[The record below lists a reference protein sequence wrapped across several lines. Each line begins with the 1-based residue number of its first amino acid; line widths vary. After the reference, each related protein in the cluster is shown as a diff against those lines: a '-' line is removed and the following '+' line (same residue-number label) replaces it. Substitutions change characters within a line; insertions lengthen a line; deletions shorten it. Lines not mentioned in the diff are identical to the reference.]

1 MKRLSMR
8 SGVVA
13 MAAAA
18 ALAVPATAM
27 AASID
32 VTNEATFEAGATTF
46 TVGSATLDAPGYVVI
61 HEGTA
66 TGLGDPVGVSAYLQ
80 AGTYTDLAV
89 TLDRAIQDQEYLWPM
104 VHVESGANTSFDAAV
119 DVAAVDATNG
129 NVNLGQLVGFP
140 VQLNLQAASD
150 GSFSGD
156 IANLGVSLVLF
167 SGGSMDGLVA
177 AAQAEGVTTISATVN
192 GKFMTY
198 VVGAPEFVNAA
209 FKAHFSGGV
218 DAQTPLVLVKR

>member
-1 MKRLSMR
+1 MR

-13 MAAAA
+13 LATAA
-18 ALAVPATAM
+18 ALAIPATAM

-32 VTNEATFEAGATTF
+32 VANEVTFEAGATTF
-46 TVGSATLDAPGYVVI
+46 TVASATLDAPGYVVI

-66 TGLGDPVGVSAYLQ
+66 TGSGDPVGVSAYLQ

-104 VHVESGANTSFDAAV
+104 VHVESGTDTSFNAST

-129 NVNLGQLVGFP
+129 NVNIGQVVGFP
-140 VQLNLQAASD
+140 TQLTLQAATD

-167 SGGSMDGLVA
+167 DGGSMAQLVA
-177 AAQAEGVTTISATVN
+177 AAQAESVTTISATVD

-209 FKAHFSGGV
+209 FKAHFAGGV
-218 DAQTPLVLVKR
+218 SAQTPLVLVKR

>member
-13 MAAAA
+13 LATAA

-32 VTNEATFEAGATTF
+32 VAGETTFEAGATTF
-46 TVGSATLDAPGYVVI
+46 TVGSATLDVPGYVVI
-61 HEGTA
+61 HEGTE

-80 AGTYTDLAV
+80 AGTYTDLAI
-89 TLDRAIQDQEYLWPM
+89 TLDRSIEDQEYLWPV
-104 VHVESGANTSFDAAV
+104 VHVESGADTSFNAST
-119 DVAAVDATNG
+119 DVAAVDATHG

-140 VQLNLQAASD
+140 VQLTLQAATD

-156 IANLGVSLVLF
+156 IANVGVSLVLF
-167 SGGSMDGLVA
+167 GGGSMNELLA
-177 AAQAEGVTTISATVN
+177 AAVAEDVTTIAATVN
-192 GKFMTY
+192 GEFVTY

-209 FKAHFSGGV
+209 FNAHFSGGV